1 MKNRRFALHII
12 SISAVV
18 FQFFVYQAYAQNYE
32 IVPYSHSSLSERSVQ
47 TQRYGCLEPTTS
59 IKLESDVDC
68 IIVNVG
74 GLTINL
80 NQHTVRGGISGNI
93 FDTGFKY
100 DVVIKNGAIIGGIF
114 MDSAIVWL
122 DRVVVKDTE
131 GFAVQINGG
140 KITQSLFTNNDVALD
155 LYWGRLSTLIRDSYF
170 TNNGLA
176 INIAQDE
183 GTDIVR
189 NHFSGNQIAIQIWDE
204 DILGSSNSRID
215 QNSFYANDVGVF
227 LLASGE
233 ANGTAIKNNVFIE
246 NRSSGIAMTLPCPLG
261 PGECGGQDTTVYKN
275 VFIRNGYDARYFAD
289 VLLDDGITVITSAV
303 PEAATGV
310 WARANDTIAN
320 ADLGIDALGIT
331 DGGQNKALLN
341 GNPLQCVGVDC
352 D

>member
-1 MKNRRFALHII
+1 MKNRRFALHI
-12 SISAVV
+12 SIFTIV
-18 FQFFVYQAYAQNYE
+18 FQFFVYQAYAQNHE
-32 IVPYSHSSLSERSVQ
+32 IIPYSHLSQSKRIFQ
-47 TQRYGCLEPTTS
+47 TQSYDCLEPTTS
-59 IKLESDVDC
+59 ITLESDVDC
-68 IIVNVG
+68 IVVNVG
-74 GLTINL
+74 GLIINL
-80 NQHTVRGGISGNI
+80 NQHTVRGGIFGNI

-140 KITQSLFTNNDVALD
+140 KITHSLFTNNDVALD

-183 GTDIVR
+183 GTEIVR
-189 NHFSGNQIAIQIWDE
+189 NQFSGNQIAVRIWDE
-204 DILGSSNSRID
+204 ETLGSSNSRID
-215 QNSFYANDVGVF
+215 KNTFNSNDVGVF
-227 LLASGE
+227 LLAFGE
-233 ANGTAIKNNVFIE
+233 ANGTAIKNNIFIE
-246 NRSSGIAMTLPCPLG
+246 NRSSGIAMYLPCPFG

-275 VFIRNGYDARYFAD
+275 VFIRNGYDARYYED
-289 VLLDDGITVITSAV
+289 VLLDDGFTVFTSAV

-352 D
+352 E